1 MPPTLFNEPSYIW
14 IESPFHWKFLLIFH
28 ATHVFPHHP
37 TIFSVLYS
45 HILMSV
51 YLSDNYHQLPE
62 NLSFTDIYV
71 FLRYFRVLIWQN
83 MSVHCKVVEITD
95 PKKEVKKEKQKQK
108 PRLIST
114 CCFPYHHHSVCLD
127 INILLGRS
135 LYFKEWNPP

>member
-1 MPPTLFNEPSYIW
+1 MSHLTSELRVLFTENFYWFFMQLMFSRTNLPFFQSYTVTYWCQYIYQTIIISYLRIW
-14 IESPFHWKFLLIFH
+14 ASQTFY
-28 ATHVFPHHP
+28 A
-37 TIFSVLYS
+37 
-45 HILMSV
+45 
-51 YLSDNYHQLPE
+51 
-62 NLSFTDIYV
+62 

-95 PKKEVKKEKQKQK
+95 PKKEVKKEKQKQKQK

-135 LYFKEWNPP
+135 LYFKEWYSP